1 MSRHAIRVQEQ
12 FVKEDIMVELA
23 GDPEEEPK
31 YTMDLRQVTALL
43 TLPHLVKISAEDD
56 DESIE
61 KNFVRILHIILRDLG
76 LSVTD
81 EPTLNAELVQQILET
96 YGEFNVPKEV
106 IDAMVKTARGAKK
119 LDIDS
124 FRIAMISDLNLV
136 DPGWE
141 TSQTTHWEDIFRA
154 ADFRAQ
160 VLRSTDQPS
169 RPSRDIN
176 LIPSR
181 RVKDPTDVEA
191 HGARDIPDFHQN
203 EKMKSVFTMGS
214 IDLAVDTFKSVTFMA
229 CLW

>member
-56 DESIE
+56 EESIE
-61 KNFVRILHIILRDLG
+61 KTFGRVLRIILRDLG
-76 LSVTD
+76 LSHTD

-106 IDAMVKTARGAKK
+106 IDAMVKTARGAEK

-124 FRIAMISDLNLV
+124 FRIAMISDLNLI

-160 VLRSTDQPS
+160 VLKSTDRSS

-191 HGARDIPDFHQN
+191 HGARDIPDVHPN